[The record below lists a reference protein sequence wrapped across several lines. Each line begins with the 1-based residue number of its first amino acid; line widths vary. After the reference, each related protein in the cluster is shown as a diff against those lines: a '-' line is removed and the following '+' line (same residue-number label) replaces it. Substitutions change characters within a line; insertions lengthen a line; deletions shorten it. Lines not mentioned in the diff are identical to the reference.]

1 MSASTYDLVL
11 GAERARTPSFII
23 TYDHLEG
30 RVMRPKKVGLWPT
43 DSRTF
48 TLHDDDGVLY
58 FTGEAVDNGK
68 DDESLIDAYEWGMA
82 YAGTTELRIN
92 NKVEIG

>member
-1 MSASTYDLVL
+1 MKTP
-11 GAERARTPSFII
+11 TPSFII

-30 RVMRPKKVGLWPT
+30 RTMLSEPGP
-43 DSRTF
+43 SYPQTF

-58 FTGEAVDNGK
+58 FTGQAIDNGT
-68 DDESLIDAYEWGMA
+68 DDEALIDAYEWGMA

>member
-1 MSASTYDLVL
+1 MSPKMSASTYDLGKHSGRGPVAKVNVL
-11 GAERARTPSFII
+11 G
-23 TYDHLEG
+23 
-30 RVMRPKKVGLWPT
+30 T
-43 DSRTF
+43 DSQTF